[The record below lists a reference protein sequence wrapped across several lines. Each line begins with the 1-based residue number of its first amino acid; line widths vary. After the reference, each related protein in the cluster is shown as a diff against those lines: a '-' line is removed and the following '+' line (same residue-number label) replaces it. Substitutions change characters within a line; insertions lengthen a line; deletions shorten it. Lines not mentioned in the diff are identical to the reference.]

1 MPPIDSSDT
10 RNILQTFTNT
20 ATTIA
25 SNQAAQEAAVVA
37 QNVANVAQDTAN
49 AAQIVAQDAAN
60 AAQAA
65 ATLAAQ
71 TAANTANAG
80 VTAVTATTTEISG
93 NMVINEVFSIP
104 SSAFVLQGS
113 GLLPGS
119 GLYHA
124 IMSLIKVDGTKGV
137 QLSLTDSDG
146 DDQGF
151 SQLIS
156 PYLGDVQK
164 ATVEL
169 TASQFA
175 NNDYPLSFICQGC
188 KLPAVTTPPSGGT
201 NFKRLGNLNHWYQLV
216 NTTLQ
221 YSNDGVTADTN
232 MDNYNVLEAFMLT
245 NNGEVYVKYNDGTY
259 YMFAGASPANPGVEI
274 TQATYDSRVG
284 FPARIVI

>member
-1 MPPIDSSDT
+1 MPPINSSDT

-20 ATTIA
+20 AATIA
-25 SNQAAQEAAVVA
+25 TNQAAQEAAVVA
-37 QNVANVAQDTAN
+37 QNAANVAQDAAN

-113 GLLPGS
+113 GL
-119 GLYHA
+119 YHA
-124 IMSLIKVDGTKGV
+124 IMSLIKVDGPKGV

-146 DDQGF
+146 DAQGF

-259 YMFAGASPANPGVEI
+259 YMFAGASPANPGIAI
-274 TQATYDSRVG
+274 TQGTYDSRVG
-284 FPARIVI
+284 FPDRIVI